1 MRRRLR
7 LAIGLLTTA
16 CSLIMAAYSA
26 RAKATTKF
34 SERVSAPEV
43 TWGARLYSG
52 NTPRRLLAAY
62 LRSQH
67 PPRQRVATPGL
78 VGVGNQR
85 ATGRHEKR
93 YQESSWRRNRRP
105 NGLAAHKKLPGST

>member
-1 MRRRLR
+1 
-7 LAIGLLTTA
+7 
-16 CSLIMAAYSA
+16 MAAYSA
-26 RAKATTKF
+26 RAKATTKL

-62 LRSQH
+62 LGRSIRL
-67 PPRQRVATPGL
+67 RQRVATPGL

-85 ATGRHEKR
+85 AAGRHEKR
-93 YQESSWRRNRRP
+93 CPESSWKRTGHP
-105 NGLAAHKKLPGST
+105 NGLAAHKKLPVST